1 MTTWL
6 TLLIG
11 GIILVAGLVGQFFF
25 LRRGN
30 PAHPEDRRIGK
41 IVITIGSTVIGLWA
55 LFFSLAH
62 LMRLHSIGRW

>member
-1 MTTWL
+1 MMVFL
-6 TLLIG
+6 TLFIG
-11 GIILVAGLVGQFFF
+11 GIILVAGLIGQFFF

-30 PAHPEDRRIGK
+30 PAHPEDRRMGR
-41 IVITIGSTVIGLWA
+41 IVITIGSTVVGLWV